1 MPTLLLSV
9 VIGPA
14 EVRFSIML
22 VVTLAYNG
30 LLDGAEHGQTV
41 GKRLFKIRTID
52 AGTGGKL
59 GVTRGLGRAGI
70 SALLQFI
77 SGFSLV
83 LTLPSLLDVLW
94 PLWDPQRQT
103 WHDKAAGSVVVLV
116 GGSSDEQVD

>member
-1 MPTLLLSV
+1 MPTLLLYF
-9 VIGPA
+9 VIGAA

-22 VVTLAYNG
+22 LVALAYNG
-30 LLDGAEHGQTV
+30 LLDGSEHGQTV
-41 GKRLFKIRTID
+41 GKRLLKIRTID
-52 AGTGGKL
+52 AGTGGML

-77 SGFSLV
+77 SGFSLL

-103 WHDKAAGSVVVLV
+103 WHDKAAGSVVVRV
-116 GGSSDEQVD
+116 DEPPDEQVD